1 MVKDCGNPGQL
12 AFPPAKLGVTV
23 TVPEIGTCP
32 AFVVVNAAMLPFP
45 EAPKPMAVLL
55 LFQLYDVPF
64 PEKFTAWLK
73 LPLQITW
80 FGGSCTVGVGLMVM
94 LKF

>member
-1 MVKDCGNPGQL
+1 MVNACGTPGQL

-32 AFVVVNAAMLPFP
+32 PFVVEKAAMFPLP
-45 EAPKPMAVLL
+45 EAANPIAVLL

-64 PEKFTAWLK
+64 PEKLTAWLK